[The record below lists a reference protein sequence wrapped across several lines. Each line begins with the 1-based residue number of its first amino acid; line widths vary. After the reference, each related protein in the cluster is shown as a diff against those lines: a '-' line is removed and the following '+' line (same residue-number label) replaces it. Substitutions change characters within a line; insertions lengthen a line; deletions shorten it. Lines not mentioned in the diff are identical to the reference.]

1 MSSGAGAPRIDIVIP
16 TLNEAHVLEKS
27 VQTLRSFCAEHMKA
41 YAWKVVVADNGSSDG
56 TDTIARRLEQAHSDV
71 GAVLLRERGR
81 GRALRTAWA
90 ASDADILSY
99 MDVDLSTELAALPR
113 VADAIAREGFEVSI
127 GSRLMR
133 GARIERSF
141 KREFISRSYNH
152 LIRLLLR
159 TRFSDAQCGF
169 KAVSRRVVR
178 EIVPLIEDQGWFF
191 DTELLVL
198 SERLGYPIKDVPVL
212 WIEDHD
218 SRVKIVS
225 TALDDIRGLLRLR
238 RTLPG
243 IASRRSAAAAAGG
256 AERLQEPPQ
265 P

>member
-1 MSSGAGAPRIDIVIP
+1 MSGGAGAPRIDIVIP

-27 VQTLRSFCAEHMKA
+27 VQTLREFCSREMRS

-56 TDTIARRLEQAHSDV
+56 TDGIARRLEQTYSDV

-81 GRALRTAWA
+81 GRALRTAWGG
-90 ASDADILSY
+90 SDADVLAY
-99 MDVDLSTELAALPR
+99 MDVDLSTELAALPK
-113 VADAIAREGFEVSI
+113 VADAVAKDGFEVAI

-141 KREFISRSYNH
+141 KREFISRSYN
-152 LIRLLLR
+152 LMIRMLLR

-169 KAVSRRVVR
+169 KAVSSRVVR

-198 SERLGYPIKDVPVL
+198 SERLGYPVKDVPVL
-212 WIEDHD
+212 WIEDND
-218 SRVKIVS
+218 SRVKIVK
-225 TALDDIRGLLRLR
+225 TALDDIKGLLRLR

-243 IASRRSAAAAAGG
+243 IAESRRTAAESAGVG
-256 AERLQEPPQ
+256 SVQEPPQ
-265 P
+265 S